1 MNTTSHASSGDAY
14 SDHASTRHARTSQA
28 STTGDVRGTGDAGG
42 RPRTAAASSGWPAP
56 LVTPA
61 RPARPALLMLEDGRC
76 FTGESFGATGESFG
90 EAVFATGMT
99 GYQETLSDPSYRGQV
114 VVMTAPHIGNTG
126 VNDTDYESRAFHVAG
141 FAVRELSR
149 VASSWRAQRGLDE
162 ELRAAG
168 VVGVSGID
176 TRALTRHLREA
187 GTMRCA
193 VVGGEVDRDE
203 LLARVRASP
212 GMLGADLAPEVSTPE
227 PYTVAAAGGEPAF
240 RVAAL
245 DLGLKRATP
254 AAMSALGIETRVM
267 PARSSAG
274 DLLRDE
280 PDGVFV
286 SNGPGDPA
294 AAGYAAEALRGV
306 LAAGVPVFGICFGN
320 QMLARALGFDT
331 YKLTYGHRGVNQPV
345 ADRATGR
352 IAVTSHN
359 HGFAVQADLE
369 GWAETPFGRVQVSH
383 LALNDG
389 VVEGLSCLDIP
400 AFSVQFHPEA
410 APGPH
415 DAHELFERFRA
426 LMARGK
432 RGGAKDRGE

>member
-1 MNTTSHASSGDAY
+1 
-14 SDHASTRHARTSQA
+14 
-28 STTGDVRGTGDAGG
+28 
-42 RPRTAAASSGWPAP
+42 
-56 LVTPA
+56 
-61 RPARPALLMLEDGRC
+61 MLEDGRC
-76 FTGESFGATGESFG
+76 FVGESFGASGESFG

-99 GYQETLSDPSYRGQV
+99 GYQETLSDPSYRGQIV
-114 VVMTAPHIGNTG
+114 IMTAPHIGNTG
-126 VNDTDYESRAFHVAG
+126 VNDGDYESRAFHVAG
-141 FAVRELSR
+141 FVVREPSR

-187 GTMRCA
+187 GTMRCGVA
-193 VVGGEVDRDE
+193 SGEIDRDE
-203 LLARVRASP
+203 LLARVLASP
-212 GMLGADLAPEVSTPE
+212 GMVGADLAPQVSTPE
-227 PYTVAAAGGEPAF
+227 PYVVPAAGGGEPAF

-254 AAMSALGIETRVM
+254 AAMSALGISTRVL
-267 PARSSAG
+267 PARSTTD
-274 DLLRDE
+274 DLLADS
-280 PDGVFV
+280 PHGVFV

-306 LAAGVPVFGICFGN
+306 LERGVPVFGICFGN

-359 HGFAVQADLE
+359 HGFAVRAELD
-369 GWAETPFGRVQVSH
+369 GWTQTPFGRVQVSH

-389 VVEGLSCLDIP
+389 VVEGLSCLDVP

-415 DAHELFERFRA
+415 DAHELFRRFRD
-426 LMARGK
+426 LMAH
-432 RGGAKDRGE
+432 RGGEWS